1 MQLIVIGIL
10 AQTSTPKSKV
20 CRLFTRLNI
29 ISWPGDRATDMIG
42 LTRTVSTRSVLDSS
56 LILS

>member
-20 CRLFTRLNI
+20 CRLFTKLNI
-29 ISWPGDRATDMIG
+29 LPWPDDRATDMIG
-42 LTRTVSTRSVLDSS
+42 LTRTVSTRSMLASS
-56 LILS
+56 